1 MYTFH
6 CAIDPELADQLED
19 YFCEWIRSPWS
30 LVRQPT
36 ERNYVLYGYF
46 FSEKEASENWHQL
59 RAQFIELPRE
69 VDFQVLHDR
78 EWKDA
83 YKQHLK
89 YRKLCDLHWV
99 PAWDKAKVKIPTD
112 EYVVY
117 LDSGMAF
124 GTGSHESTRLCANR
138 LLDFRERY
146 ADTCQS
152 AAVIDVGCGSG
163 ILSISAAALGFK
175 NVFGFDSD
183 PEAVRVSIENST
195 INGVDDCVEYS
206 LAGIEE
212 GLDLK
217 PRADLILANLQ
228 ANLLC
233 IYAQNFLWTLK
244 VNGMLAMSGI
254 LTTEVEEVKTI
265 FEGLMKKESMKFDVD
280 SRDLGEWADLCYRR
294 L

>member
-19 YFCEWIRSPWS
+19 YFCEWVRSPWS
-30 LVRQPT
+30 LVRQPR
-36 ERNYVLYGYF
+36 EQDYVLYGYF
-46 FSEKEASENWHQL
+46 SSEKEASENWHQL
-59 RAQFIELPRE
+59 RAQFIELPGK

-78 EWKDA
+78 DWKNA

-89 YRKLCDLHWV
+89 YRKLRDLHWV
-99 PAWDKAKVKIPTD
+99 PVWDKAKVKIPTD

-146 ADTCQS
+146 ADTWQS
-152 AAVIDVGCGSG
+152 AAIIDAGCGSG

-183 PEAVRVSIENST
+183 PEAVRVSKENST
-195 INGVDDCVEYS
+195 INVVDDRVKYS

-212 GLDLK
+212 GLNLK
-217 PRADLILANLQ
+217 PHADLILANLQ

-233 IYAQNFLWTLK
+233 IYAQNFLLTLK

-254 LTTEVEEVKTI
+254 LTAEVEEVRTI
-265 FEGLMKKESMKFDVD
+265 FEDLMKKESMKFDVN
-280 SRDLGEWADLCYRR
+280 SRDLGEWSDLCYRR